1 MVWCL
6 LFVLIGVHLSWVI
19 SFLVCELV
27 CAWHVPNH
35 GGGCVHCV
43 SQLEKHETFSMAMHC
58 SAEWE
63 METWFA
69 FQFDK
74 EFCIGTRF
82 RIDLTDTLS
91 DLKSC
96 LVLGSITLAFCN
108 LGSEC

>member
-6 LFVLIGVHLSWVI
+6 LFVLIGFIFHGLFRSWSANWFALGMCQI
-19 SFLVCELV
+19 M
-27 CAWHVPNH
+27 
-35 GGGCVHCV
+35 GGCVHCV